1 MVDEDFLAALRVHC
15 LERHDL
21 HVLLMA
27 YQFAIALDAL
37 GLVVLNA
44 EDDAR
49 HLQKL
54 LQKPAARNHVER
66 VVDHRARIGGNVGLA
81 LRAVDDDALDL
92 VQVLNR
98 ELHNRREARAAETH
112 KAARA
117 DRVQKVLHGLEL
129 GRLNA
134 LPARI

>member
-1 MVDEDFLAALRVHC
+1 
-15 LERHDL
+15 
-21 HVLLMA
+21 MA

-49 HLQKL
+49 YLQKL
-54 LQKPAARNHVER
+54 LQKPTARNHVER
-66 VVDHRARIGGNVGLA
+66 VVDHRARIGGDIGLA

-92 VQVLNR
+92 VQVLDR
-98 ELHNRREARAAETH
+98 EFHNRREARAAKAH
-112 KAARA
+112 KAART

>member
-1 MVDEDFLAALRVHC
+1 
-15 LERHDL
+15 
-21 HVLLMA
+21 MA
-27 YQFAIALDAL
+27 YQFTIALDAL

-54 LQKPAARNHVER
+54 LQKPAARDHVKR
-66 VVDHRARIGGNVGLA
+66 VVDHRARVGGDIGLA

-98 ELHNRREARAAETH
+98 ELHDRREARAAKAH

-117 DRVQKVLHGLEL
+117 DRVQKILHGLEL